1 MPVYSPAITLAGYS
15 FNFWIFS
22 LNSKYERI
30 ILHETRVHLHCVE
43 SMAFEETTEYQLIQQ
58 LLESLRAIPEVQATL
73 DEEPSMRRVA
83 DREYDAR
90 VDVRVSGRRLT
101 LLIEAKKSLYPRDVR
116 QALWQIRE
124 TKRRDPED
132 GRHMDTVPMLIAE
145 SISPGSKELLQ
156 GERVGYFDSGGS
168 LFLPAEGAYLLVD
181 KPPPKVLVRAARL
194 LFSGRR
200 ARVLHA
206 LLIRHADWTGVKA
219 LAEQTQVSP
228 ATVSQVLR
236 ELERLEWLESRG
248 QGPVKERHL
257 REPAALLD
265 AWGKYLATTRPI
277 PLRRFYVSAV
287 RSDALVDKI
296 AQAFGERATD
306 YAITDE
312 AAAQRYAPFLST
324 VSQVRCRV
332 VPGRATDEALDTIG
346 SRAVNEGANLTV
358 IDAKSPG
365 ELLFRE
371 KVDGA
376 WLASPVQVYLDLL
389 QGEGR
394 AKDMAEHL
402 RREKIGF

>member
-1 MPVYSPAITLAGYS
+1 
-15 FNFWIFS
+15 
-22 LNSKYERI
+22 
-30 ILHETRVHLHCVE
+30 
-43 SMAFEETTEYQLIQQ
+43 MAFEETTEHQLIQQ
-58 LLESLRAIPEVQATL
+58 LLESLRAIPEVQAAL
-73 DEEPSMRRVA
+73 DEETSIRGVA
-83 DREYDAR
+83 DRRYDAR

-101 LLIEAKKSLYPRDVR
+101 LLIEAKRSLYPRDVR
-116 QALWQIRE
+116 QALWQLRE
-124 TKRRDPED
+124 TKGRGPED
-132 GRHMDTVPMLIAE
+132 GRQAETVPMLIAE
-145 SISPGSKELLQ
+145 SISSGSKELLQ

-168 LFLPAEGAYLLVD
+168 LFLPAKGAYVLID
-181 KPPPKVLVRAARL
+181 KPPPKVLVKAARL

-206 LLIRHADWTGVKA
+206 LLIRHADWVGVKA

-228 ATVSQVLR
+228 ATASQVLR

-248 QGPVKERHL
+248 QGPAKERHL

-265 AWGKYLATTRPI
+265 AWAKHLANTRPM
-277 PLRRFYVSAV
+277 PLRRFYVSGV

-296 AQAFGERATD
+296 AAAFGERAAD

-332 VPGRATDEALDTIG
+332 VPGIAADEALGAIG
-346 SRAVNEGANLTV
+346 ARAVNEGANLTV
-358 IDAKSPG
+358 IDNKSSS

-371 KVDGA
+371 RVAGA
-376 WLASPVQVYLDLL
+376 WLGSPIQVYLDLL

-402 RREKIGF
+402 RRERIGF

>member
-1 MPVYSPAITLAGYS
+1 
-15 FNFWIFS
+15 
-22 LNSKYERI
+22 
-30 ILHETRVHLHCVE
+30 
-43 SMAFEETTEYQLIQQ
+43 MAFEETTEYQLIQQ
-58 LLESLRAIPEVQATL
+58 LLESLRAIPEVQAAL
-73 DEEPSMRRVA
+73 DEEPSMRRGS

-101 LLIEAKKSLYPRDVR
+101 LLIEARKSLYPRDVR
-116 QALWQIRE
+116 QALWQLRE
-124 TKRRDPED
+124 TKRRAPED

-168 LFLPAEGAYLLVD
+168 LFLPAKGVYLLVD

-206 LLIRHADWTGVKA
+206 LLIRHSDWVGVKA
-219 LAEQTQVSP
+219 LAEQTRVSP
-228 ATVSQVLR
+228 ATASQVLR

-248 QGPVKERHL
+248 QGPAKERHL

-265 AWGKYLATTRPI
+265 AWAQHLATTRLI

-287 RSDALVDKI
+287 RSDALVDRI
-296 AQAFGERATD
+296 AQAFDERGVH

-324 VSQVRCRV
+324 VSQVRCRL
-332 VPGRATDEALDTIG
+332 VPGLAADEALGAIG
-346 SRAVNEGANLTV
+346 ARAVNEGANFTI
-358 IDAKSPG
+358 IDTKSSS

-371 KVDGA
+371 KVGVS

-402 RREKIGF
+402 RRERIGF

>member
-1 MPVYSPAITLAGYS
+1 
-15 FNFWIFS
+15 
-22 LNSKYERI
+22 
-30 ILHETRVHLHCVE
+30 
-43 SMAFEETTEYQLIQQ
+43 MAFEESTEYQLIQQ
-58 LLESLRAIPEVQATL
+58 LLDSLRAIPEVQAAL
-73 DEEPSMRRVA
+73 EEEEGIRRVT
-83 DREYDAR
+83 DRGYDAR
-90 VDVRVSGRRLT
+90 VEVRVSGRRLT

-116 QALWQIRE
+116 QALWRLRE
-124 TKRRDPED
+124 PKPRGPED
-132 GRHMDTVPMLIAE
+132 GRQMDTVPMLIAE

-168 LFLPAEGAYLLVD
+168 LFLPAKGAYFLVD
-181 KPPPKVLVRAARL
+181 KPPPKVLVKAARL

-206 LLIRHADWTGVKA
+206 LLIRHTDWVKVKA

-228 ATVSQVLR
+228 ATASQVLR

-248 QGPVKERHL
+248 QGSAKERHL
-257 REPAALLD
+257 RQPAVLLD
-265 AWGKYLATTRPI
+265 AWAKYLATTRPI

-287 RSDALVDKI
+287 KSDALIDKI
-296 AQAFGERATD
+296 AQAFGEQAAD

-324 VSQVRCRV
+324 ISQVRCRLV
-332 VPGRATDEALDTIG
+332 SGLAADEALGAIG
-346 SRAVNEGANLTV
+346 ARAVNEGANLTV
-358 IDAKSPG
+358 IDLKSSS

-371 KVDGA
+371 KVGGS

-402 RREKIGF
+402 RRERIGF

>member
-1 MPVYSPAITLAGYS
+1 
-15 FNFWIFS
+15 
-22 LNSKYERI
+22 
-30 ILHETRVHLHCVE
+30 
-43 SMAFEETTEYQLIQQ
+43 MAFEETTEYQLIKQ
-58 LLESLRAIPEVQATL
+58 LLEALRAIPEVQAVL
-73 DEEPSMRRVA
+73 DEETGIRHAA
-83 DREYDAR
+83 DRGYDAR
-90 VDVRVSGRRLT
+90 VDVRVNGRRLT
-101 LLIEAKKSLYPRDVR
+101 LLIEARKSLYPRDVR
-116 QALWQIRE
+116 QALWQLRE
-124 TKRRDPED
+124 TTRRGRDD
-132 GRHMDTVPMLIAE
+132 GRQMDTVPMLIAE

-156 GERVGYFDSGGS
+156 AERVGYFDSGGS
-168 LFLPAEGAYLLVD
+168 LFLPAKAAYFLVD
-181 KPPPKVLVRAARL
+181 KPPPKVLVKAARL

-206 LLIRHADWTGVKA
+206 LLIRHADWVGVKA

-228 ATVSQVLR
+228 ATASQVLR

-248 QGPVKERHL
+248 QGPAKERHL

-265 AWGKYLATTRPI
+265 AWAKHLATTRLV

-296 AQAFGERATD
+296 AQAFDERAAA

-312 AAAQRYAPFLST
+312 AAAQRYAPFLSAIT
-324 VSQVRCRV
+324 QVRCRL
-332 VPGRATDEALDTIG
+332 VPGLAADEALSAIG
-346 SRAVNEGANLTV
+346 ARVVNEGANLAV
-358 IDAKSPG
+358 IDTKSSS

-371 KVDGA
+371 KVGES

-402 RREKIGF
+402 RRERIGF

>member
-1 MPVYSPAITLAGYS
+1 
-15 FNFWIFS
+15 
-22 LNSKYERI
+22 
-30 ILHETRVHLHCVE
+30 
-43 SMAFEETTEYQLIQQ
+43 MAFEETTEHKLIQQ
-58 LLESLRAIPEVQATL
+58 LLESLQAIPEVQAAL
-73 DEEPSMRRVA
+73 DQEASIRRVA
-83 DREYDAR
+83 DRGYDAR
-90 VDVRVSGRRLT
+90 VHVRVSGRRLT
-101 LLIEAKKSLYPRDVR
+101 LLIEAKKTLYPRDVR
-116 QALWQIRE
+116 QALWQLRE
-124 TKRRDPED
+124 MKRRGSED
-132 GRHMDTVPMLIAE
+132 GRQMDTVPMLIAE

-168 LFLPAEGAYLLVD
+168 LFLPAKGAYLLID
-181 KPPPKVLVRAARL
+181 KPPPPKVLVRAARL

-206 LLIRHADWTGVKA
+206 LLIRHADWVGVKA

-228 ATVSQVLR
+228 ATASQVLR

-248 QGPVKERHL
+248 QGPTKERHL

-265 AWGKYLATTRPI
+265 AWAKHLATTRPI

-296 AQAFGERATD
+296 AEAFSEKAAD

-312 AAAQRYAPFLST
+312 AAAQRYAPFLSAI
-324 VSQVRCRV
+324 SQVRCRLV
-332 VPGRATDEALDTIG
+332 SGLAADEALGAIG
-346 SRAVNEGANLTV
+346 ARAVNEGANLAV
-358 IDAKSPG
+358 IDTKSSS

-371 KVDGA
+371 KVGGC

-402 RREKIGF
+402 RRERMGF